1 MNNIILEIKETK
13 NFIRSFS
20 YNPNLITISNKI
32 IRRQNR
38 RPNINNASRFPQIHR
53 RRMNLQFI

>member
-1 MNNIILEIKETK
+1 MDNIILEINEIKRYVR
-13 NFIRSFS
+13 NFS
-20 YNPNLITISNKI
+20 YNRFITISNKI

-38 RPNINNASRFPQIHR
+38 RLNTNSAHRLPQISK